1 LCSFSVVVDGRGAR
15 MRRGR
20 STARDSGRRV
30 SSEEP
35 RSRASRAGR
44 GGRVAPRPARP
55 WRPAVG
61 TPTRTLGVRP
71 LYRRRGPPGS
81 RALRTRPDRRGQRAR
96 PRDTRAAISRRWA
109 SRLARRRRPPSRT
122 SQRKRTIVTRA
133 TAERPTGPGSASA
146 ALTRR
151 ARAPGDL
158 PRVQGSSTSRGASP
172 RPSRAIKASVAL
184 CTQGLGPVSGADG
197 SSPTRRASQLVS
209 PE

>member
-1 LCSFSVVVDGRGAR
+1 MLLLCGGGWPRRANATRKVDGPRLGPAGQLGRTAVPGIAPRTRRARRTADRRGRGASGR
-15 MRRGR
+15 HADANARRSPALQATG
-20 STARDSGRRV
+20 TARQPRAQDASG
-30 SSEEP
+30 S
-35 RSRASRAGR
+35 AGPA
-44 GGRVAPRPARP
+44 GQAAKHACCDQPEIGVA
-55 WRPAVG
+55 
-61 TPTRTLGVRP
+61 TRTAATCSVEDF
-71 LYRRRGPPGS
+71 S
-81 RALRTRPDRRGQRAR
+81 AQTNDRHAGER
-96 PRDTRAAISRRWA
+96 
-109 SRLARRRRPPSRT
+109 
-122 SQRKRTIVTRA
+122 
-133 TAERPTGPGSASA
+133 ERPTRPGSASA